1 MSVHSTI
8 GLKIQLQERQS
19 RSILE
24 HLRIGINSEMNGAMH
39 VKERKKL
46 LK

>member
-1 MSVHSTI
+1 MSVHSMI
-8 GLKIQLQERQS
+8 GLKILLQERQS

-24 HLRIGINSEMNGAMH
+24 HLRIGTNSGMNGVMH